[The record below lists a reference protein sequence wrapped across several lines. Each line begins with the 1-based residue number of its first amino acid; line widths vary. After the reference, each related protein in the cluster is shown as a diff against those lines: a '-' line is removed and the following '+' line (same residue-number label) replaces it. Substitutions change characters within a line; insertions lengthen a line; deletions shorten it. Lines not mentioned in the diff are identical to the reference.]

1 MGRSGKKR
9 GKPRW
14 RGECDGGRS
23 REIMAELYRQRSEL
37 CFGES
42 EREKERE
49 RERERVRYR
58 LGGGDFCDR
67 SRARRTM
74 GMLIYRE
81 RRELVRDIV
90 ENATVNYP
98 ETLTGA
104 LVSSLVWHLRW
115 EEDAIAK
122 ADVQGGEIVA
132 VIPERG
138 ETRILNDRAAGILL
152 RFCSANGDN

>member
-1 MGRSGKKR
+1 
-9 GKPRW
+9 
-14 RGECDGGRS
+14 
-23 REIMAELYRQRSEL
+23 
-37 CFGES
+37 
-42 EREKERE
+42 
-49 RERERVRYR
+49 
-58 LGGGDFCDR
+58 
-67 SRARRTM
+67 M

-122 ADVQGGEIVA
+122 AAVQGGEIVA

-138 ETRILNDRAAGILL
+138 EARILNDRAAGILL
-152 RFCSANGDN
+152 RFSSANGDN